1 MRKLILH
8 LRRTWKNKLT
18 AVAMI
23 AGGAAAASVDG
34 DGTAFVLLL
43 MFALPLFA
51 AKENYI
57 GGRNHEV

>member
-23 AGGAAAASVDG
+23 AGGAAASVDG
-34 DGTAFVLLL
+34 DGTALVLLL

>member
-18 AVAMI
+18 AVAMT

-43 MFALPLFA
+43 MFALPLFLY
-51 AKENYI
+51 KEDVIN
-57 GGRNHEV
+57 G